1 MLTDLKAR
9 QAKMTG
15 KSYAIADFD
24 GLYLNIS
31 ATGFKAWHFRFSWGG
46 KRERISFGGYPALS
60 LKEAREL
67 RDEARALLAKG
78 VNPHSDRKRK
88 RHAIV
93 LAGDHTF
100 QAVYDKW
107 LAHRSLSLENEGR
120 QSTPKQIERVFKKD
134 VFPLLRHMAIYDV
147 TRAHLL
153 DIIGRVEE
161 RGSFSVAE
169 KLRTWF
175 TQLFTYASVVVPDM
189 GDNPSKDLDV
199 VAMPLPPVE
208 NNPFLRMPELPTM
221 LQTLRTYRGR
231 PNTRLGLRLLMLT
244 GVRTGELRYATPD
257 QFDMER
263 GLWIIPVVRLQQRK
277 QLTKKKRQRF
287 SDIPPYIVP
296 LSLQA
301 QEIVRHLLE
310 KFKPA
315 QVYLIPGDWNLKSR
329 ISENTFNGALKRM
342 GYEDQLTGHGIR
354 ATISTALNELGY
366 PPKWVDAQLSL
377 ADPDKI
383 SATYNHAEYVEQRR
397 VMMQDWADRLDLFE
411 QNQVE
416 AASTHLTITLQ
427 GLPTIPGQAAAHPPV
442 MDPNAPQLV
451 VAPTPD
457 APLVPA
463 SVHRL
468 SAVHLPEYARPRLS
482 EAQRER
488 MQLLETFEAP
498 HNLPVAEYAK
508 LVGKSR
514 RWITYEIQAG
524 NLLSIHM
531 GNRGQ
536 RVPDWQLD
544 PVKHKLI
551 QAILKQVPRSI
562 NTWHIYHALL
572 RPYDALGKL
581 PAIEAVGPTNL
592 HLAARLVTA
601 QSLEAGEL
609 AVQSEFPVPAM
620 QAAQLLVKNSM
631 KVDVSDDLAVH

>member
-9 QAKMTG
+9 QAKVTG

-46 KRERISFGGYPALS
+46 KRELMSFGGYPALS
-60 LKEAREL
+60 LKDAREL
-67 RDEARALLAKG
+67 REQARELLAKG

-100 QAVYDKW
+100 KAVYDKW

-134 VFPLLRHMAIYDV
+134 VFPLLRHMTIYDV

-208 NNPFLRMPELPTM
+208 NNPFLRMSELPMM
-221 LQTLRTYRGR
+221 LQTLRKYRGR
-231 PNTRLGLRLLMLT
+231 LRTQLGIRLLMLT

-263 GLWIIPVVRLQQRK
+263 GLWIIPVVRLKQRK

-310 KFKPA
+310 DFKPA
-315 QVYLIPGDWNLKSR
+315 QIYLIPGDWSLKSR

-366 PPKWVDAQLSL
+366 PPKWVDAQLSH
-377 ADPDKI
+377 ADPDKT

-427 GLPTIPGQAAAHPPV
+427 GLPTIPGQAASHPPV
-442 MDPNAPQLV
+442 MNPNAPQLV

-468 SAVHLPEYARPRLS
+468 SAVQLPEYARPRLS
-482 EAQRER
+482 GVQRER

-544 PVKHKLI
+544 PIKHKLI
-551 QAILKQVPRSI
+551 HAILKQVPRSI

-592 HLAARLVTA
+592 HLAARLVAA
-601 QSLEAGEL
+601 QSIEADEL
-609 AVQSEFPVPAM
+609 AARSEMPTQARQAVQQLVETAM
-620 QAAQLLVKNSM
+620 MIDATE
-631 KVDVSDDLAVH
+631 DLAAL

>member
-263 GLWIIPVVRLQQRK
+263 GLWIIPVVRLKQRK

-366 PPKWVDAQLSL
+366 PPKWVDAQLSH

-572 RPYDALGKL
+572 NRPG
-581 PAIEAVGPTNL
+581 
-592 HLAARLVTA
+592 
-601 QSLEAGEL
+601 
-609 AVQSEFPVPAM
+609 F
-620 QAAQLLVKNSM
+620 
-631 KVDVSDDLAVH
+631 

>member
-9 QAKMTG
+9 QARMTG

-100 QAVYDKW
+100 KAVYDKW

-189 GDNPSKDLDV
+189 GENPSKDLAV

-263 GLWIIPVVRLQQRK
+263 GLWIIPVVRLKQRK
-277 QLTKKKRQRF
+277 QLTKKRQRF

-366 PPKWVDAQLSL
+366 PPKWVDAQLSH

-411 QNQVE
+411 QNQIE

-427 GLPTIPGQAAAHPPV
+427 GLPTIPGQAAAHPPA
-442 MDPNAPQLV
+442 MNPNAPQLV

-482 EAQRER
+482 EVQRER

-544 PVKHKLI
+544 PIKHKLI

-592 HLAARLVTA
+592 HLAARLVAA
-601 QSLEAGEL
+601 QSREAGEL
-609 AVQSEFPVPAM
+609 AVQSEFPAPAM

>member
-263 GLWIIPVVRLQQRK
+263 GLWIIPVVRLKQRK

-366 PPKWVDAQLSL
+366 PPKWVDAQLSH

-442 MDPNAPQLV
+442 MNPNAPQLV

-592 HLAARLVTA
+592 HLAARLVAA

>member
-263 GLWIIPVVRLQQRK
+263 GLWIIPVVRLKQRK

-366 PPKWVDAQLSL
+366 PPKWVDAQLSH

>member
-9 QAKMTG
+9 QAKATG

-24 GLYLNIS
+24 GLYLNVS

-46 KRERISFGGYPALS
+46 KRELMSFGGYPAIS

-78 VNPHSDRKRK
+78 VNPHSDRKRR
-88 RHAIV
+88 RHKIM

-134 VFPLLRHMAIYDV
+134 VFPLLRHLSIYDV

-153 DIIGRVEE
+153 DIIGRVEK

-175 TQLFTYASVVVPDM
+175 KQLFTYASVVVPNM

-208 NNPFLRMPELPTM
+208 NNPFLRMHELPTM

-231 PNTRLGLRLLMLT
+231 ANTRLGLRLLMLT

-257 QFDMER
+257 QFDLER
-263 GLWIIPVVRLQQRK
+263 GLWTIPVARLKQRK
-277 QLTKKKRQRF
+277 QLTKKKRQRL

-296 LSLQA
+296 LSVQA

-310 KFKPA
+310 QFKPA
-315 QVYLIPGDWNLKSR
+315 QVYLIPGDWSLRSR

-342 GYEDQLTGHGIR
+342 GYKDQLTGHGIR

-366 PPKWVDAQLSL
+366 PSKWVDAQLSH

-416 AASTHLTITLQ
+416 AASTPLTVTLQ
-427 GLPTIPGQAAAHPPV
+427 GLPTIPGQAAAHLPV
-442 MDPNAPQLV
+442 VDPNAPQLV
-451 VAPTPD
+451 VAPTVN
-457 APLVPA
+457 APPVPA

-482 EAQRER
+482 AMQRER

-498 HNLPVAEYAK
+498 HNLTVAEYAK
-508 LVGKSR
+508 LAGKSR

-544 PVKHKLI
+544 PIKHKLI
-551 QAILKQVPRSI
+551 QAILKQVPRGI
-562 NTWHIYHALL
+562 DTWHIYHALL

-581 PAIEAVGPTNL
+581 PAIEAVSPTNL
-592 HLAARLVTA
+592 HLAARLVAA

-609 AVQSEFPVPAM
+609 AERSEFLTTAM
-620 QAAQLLVKNSM
+620 QNTQLLVKNGM
-631 KVDVSDDLAVH
+631 NVDVSDDLAVY